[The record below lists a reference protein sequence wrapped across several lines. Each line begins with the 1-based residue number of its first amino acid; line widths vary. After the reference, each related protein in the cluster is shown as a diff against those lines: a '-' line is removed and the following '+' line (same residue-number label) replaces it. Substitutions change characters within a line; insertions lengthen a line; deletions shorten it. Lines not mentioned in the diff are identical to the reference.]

1 MDYRQFDDSS
11 LQVSVPGLGCNQLG
25 VRLEAG
31 QTRAVHSALDAGIT
45 RFDIATCS
53 KPTSE

>member
-1 MDYRQFDDSS
+1 VTD
-11 LQVSVPGLGCNQLG
+11 LGCNYLR

-31 QTRAVHSALDAGIT
+31 QMRAVQSALDAGIT

-53 KPTSE
+53 KLRSG